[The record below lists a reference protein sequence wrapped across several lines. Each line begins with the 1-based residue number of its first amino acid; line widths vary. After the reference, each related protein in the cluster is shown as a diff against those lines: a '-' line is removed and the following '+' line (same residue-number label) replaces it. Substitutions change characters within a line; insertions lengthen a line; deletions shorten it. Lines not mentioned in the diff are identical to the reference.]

1 MNIKVNPDVTVQGSR
16 IKFETNIDLV
26 ALEAGVWGIKN
37 KDNLII
43 KLLLFFINVLLQ
55 PKMKIMSLITHPHVV
70 PNP

>member
-26 ALEAGVWGIKN
+26 ALGAGVWGIKN